1 MKMKVHVPLSMRGV
15 IAVSGDPAR
24 EFLQGLITNDIQR
37 VSPTCAIYAALLTP
51 QGKFLHDF
59 FIVQHKDRLLLDC
72 KRDRIPDLIKRLTM
86 YRLRSKV
93 EITDESDTWEV
104 GVMLAGAEAGA
115 EAGETQ
121 PAGTAKTRFDGVS
134 YIDPRHAGMGERTIR
149 LVDEDDTFPT
159 DTVQLEANRATYD
172 TLRISL
178 GIPDTGKDLIADKS
192 MPLESG
198 FDELHGVDFE
208 KGCYVGQEVTAR
220 MKHRHLVKKRLFPIT
235 FDAGEDLIADGSGV
249 KCGDVDAGEVRSAV
263 AGHGIALLRLDL
275 VEKGGLTVEGVAI
288 TPEKPDW
295 AEF

>member
-1 MKMKVHVPLSMRGV
+1 MKMKVHVPLAGRGI
-15 IAVSGDPAR
+15 IAISGDPAAD
-24 EFLQGLITNDIQR
+24 FLQGLITNDIGR
-37 VSPTCAIYAALLTP
+37 VSPTMAIYAALLTP

-59 FIVQHKDRLLLDC
+59 FIVRHKDRFLLDC

-93 EITDESDTWEV
+93 EIVDESDIWEV
-104 GVMLAGAEAGA
+104 GVMLAADEPGDE
-115 EAGETQ
+115 Q

-134 YIDPRHAGMGERTIR
+134 YVDPRHAGMGERTIR
-149 LVDEDDTFPT
+149 LIDADDTFPT
-159 DTVQLEANRATYD
+159 DTVQLEKNRATYD
-172 TLRISL
+172 ALRVSL
-178 GIPDTGKDLIADKS
+178 GIPETGTDLIVDKS

-235 FDAGEDLIADGSGV
+235 YEGSISPGATV
-249 KCGDVDAGEVRSAV
+249 KSGDVEAGDVRSALD
-263 AGHGIALLRLDL
+263 GGGIALLRLDL

-295 AEF
+295 ADF

>member
-1 MKMKVHVPLSMRGV
+1 MKIKVHVPLAMRGV
-15 IAVSGDPAR
+15 IAVSGAPAR
-24 EFLQGLITNDIQR
+24 DFLQGLITNDIQR

-59 FIVQHKDRLLLDC
+59 FIVEHKDRLLLDC

-93 EITDESDTWEV
+93 DIADESEIWEV
-104 GVMLAGAEAGA
+104 GVMLAPDDPAEPP
-115 EAGETQ
+115 

-134 YIDPRHAGMGERTIR
+134 YVDPRHAGLGERTIR
-149 LVDEDDTFPT
+149 LIDADDTFPT
-159 DTVQLEANRATYD
+159 DTDQLEKNRAAYD
-172 TLRISL
+172 ALRISL
-178 GIPDTGKDLIADKS
+178 GVPDTGKDLIADKS

-220 MKHRHLVKKRLFPIT
+220 MKHRNLVKKRLFPIT
-235 FDAGEDLIADGSGV
+235 FDAAKGPVADGATV

-263 AGHGIALLRLDL
+263 AGQGIALLRLDL
-275 VEKGGLTVEGVAI
+275 VEKGGLTVDDVAI

-295 AEF
+295 AAF

>member
-1 MKMKVHVPLSMRGV
+1 MKMKVHVPLSTRGV
-15 IAVSGDPAR
+15 IAISGEPAR
-24 EFLQGLITNDIQR
+24 DFLQGLITNDIQR

-59 FIVQHKDRLLLDC
+59 FIVAHKDRLLLDC
-72 KRDRIPDLIKRLTM
+72 KLDRIPDLIKRLTM

-93 EITDESDTWEV
+93 DIADESDKWDV
-104 GVMLAGAEAGA
+104 GVMLAGDETGEVPPAGA
-115 EAGETQ
+115 
-121 PAGTAKTRFDGVS
+121 AKTRFDGVS

-159 DTVQLEANRATYD
+159 DTVQLENNRAAYNA
-172 TLRISL
+172 LRISL
-178 GIPDTGKDLIADKS
+178 GIPDTGTDLMADKS

-220 MKHRHLVKKRLFPIT
+220 MKHRNLVKKRLFPIA
-235 FDAGEDLIADGSGV
+235 FDGSIAAGATV
-249 KCGDVDAGEVRSAV
+249 KCGDVDAGDVRSALN
-263 AGHGIALLRLDL
+263 GRGIALLRLDL
-275 VEKGGLTVEGVAI
+275 VEKGGLTVDGAAI
-288 TPEKPDW
+288 TPKKPDW

>member
-1 MKMKVHVPLSMRGV
+1 MKLKVHVPLATRGV
-15 IAVSGDPAR
+15 IAVSGEPAR
-24 EFLQGLITNDIQR
+24 DFLQGLITNDIQR

-93 EITDESDTWEV
+93 EIADESETWEV
-104 GVMLAGAEAGA
+104 GVMLPIDNISSVNAPNEPQ
-115 EAGETQ
+115 T
-121 PAGTAKTRFDGVS
+121 AGTSTTRFDGVS
-134 YIDPRHAGMGERTIR
+134 YVDPRHADLGERTIR
-149 LVDEDDTFPT
+149 LIDEDDNFPT
-159 DTVQLEANRATYD
+159 DETLMANYREAYEAV
-172 TLRISL
+172 RISL
-178 GIPDTGKDLIADKS
+178 GIPDTGIDLIADKS

-220 MKHRHLVKKRLFPIT
+220 MKHRNLVKKRLFPIT
-235 FDAGEDLIADGSGV
+235 FEGGVADGATV
-249 KCGDVDAGEVRSAV
+249 KCGDVDAGEVRSAM
-263 AGHGIALLRLDL
+263 AGRGIALLRLDL
-275 VEKGGLTVEGVAI
+275 VEKGGLAVDGVEI

-295 AEF
+295 ADF